1 MPAIA
6 KARKHASRGRLASL
20 RSQRLRMASGA
31 ALALAA
37 LTLTAGSAGAA
48 VSVYQSTRDNGI
60 DSGPAQ
66 IHGHTLV
73 HVYFNNGSNAPTPTS
88 NACTSLG
95 GDEICQWAVRFETT
109 GNLKI
114 VDIAWGSGIIED
126 DPPSIAATQ
135 LDGTGGDAVNGNV
148 GATKLA
154 TVAVSG
160 TDGELLLDTPTG
172 FGFVDRDGAALT
184 LGSTVS
190 LAKSAGMPFMSVSAN
205 EDHVCGV
212 LGNGEIRCWGAAFT
226 GSPAIPATP
235 IPARQVAVGHDF
247 ACALDHDN
255 LISCWGA
262 IGAPTS
268 SEYLLL
274 AAGASHMCGLRPN
287 LQVECWGGS
296 IGNPPGAGRPYQT
309 VTRGY
314 GHACA
319 LAFDGSVTCWGAN
332 GSSQATPPADLFSD
346 LAGGGSHTCG
356 ILAADASVACW
367 GLDSSGQSSPPAT
380 PIGGYS
386 QISAGENHT
395 CAIRKADGGVD
406 CWGSDTSGQSTP
418 PADAFSAISLAKT
431 FSCGIRTD
439 GSAVCWG
446 APTGATTLS
455 LAPYPQVAAGNQFTC
470 ELFSGS
476 ALGCWTDLLW
486 PGAPPI
492 GSYVQLDAG
501 HEFACAVAAG
511 GDVDCWGANGF
522 GKATPPAGAFTQV
535 ATGTQFACGIKADAT
550 LGCWGGLPAATP
562 SGSFE
567 RVEASLAHA
576 CGITSNLTA
585 QCWGDDSNGK
595 ATPPGGAFVDLALG
609 ESHSCGLRPDG
620 TISCWGSNS
629 SGQSTPPPGVFVDV
643 TAAGSH
649 TCGVRPDSSVECWG
663 SNVFGQAT
671 PPALAFV
678 SVEAGVSGS
687 TSAHTC
693 GVTTAGALV
702 CWGSNDNDQS
712 QPPFDTDFDG
722 LEDPVDN
729 CPSNANANQLDSDAD
744 GIGDACDNC
753 DTTQNPDQ
761 FDRDSDG
768 VGDLCDNCAD
778 AANAGQ
784 EDADDPD
791 DGVGDACEQAQIILR
806 EVSGGGMLAAS
817 RLQSGGDK
825 YDLFI
830 ACGPQP
836 IKRVELG
843 MILPSPLSPSTADFG
858 PGCSDQNCNAAATLG
873 SSVSKAQSFYV
884 KPSNSINGRQDSIYF
899 VLQGNG
905 VTSQGT
911 SGDSRLCDPN
921 RTERVASLGV
931 TAFPTDGSRPNFTQE
946 ATATVAPTGSGAGTF
961 QDANFTA
968 TNNAVL
974 PFNQYAF
981 AVGPDNALIDVSIVP
996 DSTDTSGRTW
1006 YLKLDAEVEVK
1017 KLTIGVVPPAGST
1030 YQDIDLIG
1038 CPSQLPPGTAA
1049 CTGAEGNYILQSG
1062 SRAVGPAP
1070 TGLPRSD
1077 TMYVT
1082 FEGSLLG
1089 TNYPTLSLNV
1099 PGLKATLGRVFV
1111 ETGQP
1116 NVAPGLTTDGAAT
1129 VMGAS
1134 APFVRADAIPVGILD
1149 YTLIGSGQ
1157 AIEDSDGDGYVNDT
1171 DNCLYVANN
1180 QADNGGLE
1188 TSFPDGRGDACQCG
1202 DGDLNGQVRQAD
1214 VTQLRQVLA
1223 GVITDPAAKE
1233 LCSVSGDTVCDVK
1246 DVLVLSGAVA
1256 NPSGGLPPACARSF
1270 PPGLPTDP

>member
-1 MPAIA
+1 M
-6 KARKHASRGRLASL
+6 LAP
-20 RSQRLRMASGA
+20 
-31 ALALAA
+31 
-37 LTLTAGSAGAA
+37 GSADAA
-48 VSVYQSTRDNGI
+48 VSVYQSSRDNGI

-73 HVYFNNGSNAPTPTS
+73 HVYFRNGSNAPTPAS

-95 GDEICQWAVRFETT
+95 ADEICQWAVRFETT

-114 VDIAWGSGIIED
+114 VDVAWGSGIIED
-126 DPPSIAATQ
+126 DPPAIAATQ

-160 TDGELLLDTPTG
+160 TDGELLLKTPTG
-172 FGFVDRDGAALT
+172 FGFVDKNNAKLT
-184 LGSTVS
+184 LGSPVS

-212 LGNGEIRCWGAAFT
+212 LGNGEIRCWGANFT
-226 GSPAIPATP
+226 GSPMIPATP

-255 LISCWGA
+255 LISCWGT
-262 IGAPTS
+262 IGAPPN

-296 IGNPPGAGRPYQT
+296 IGNPIPPVPSRPYQT

-332 GSSQATPPADLFSD
+332 GSGQAPPIPPADLFSD

-356 ILAADASVACW
+356 IRAADASIACW

-380 PIGGYS
+380 PSGGYS
-386 QISAGENHT
+386 QISAGESHT
-395 CAIRKADGGVD
+395 CAIRKADGRVD
-406 CWGSDTSGQSTP
+406 CWGLNSSDQSSP

-431 FSCGIRTD
+431 FSCGVRSD

-446 APTGATTLS
+446 APTGATTVP
-455 LAPYPQVAAGNQFTC
+455 LAPYPQVSSGDGHSCEIYSSGAA
-470 ELFSGS
+470 S
-476 ALGCWTDLLW
+476 CWTSNAQ
-486 PGAPPI
+486 PGQPVSLAFQQ
-492 GSYVQLDAG
+492 VDAG
-501 HEFACAVAAG
+501 LDFACGVKTG
-511 GDVDCWGANGF
+511 NSLECWGLNSSGQ
-522 GKATPPAGAFTQV
+522 ATPPTGSFTQV
-535 ATGTQFACGIKADAT
+535 TAGSTRACGIRATGAIACWGSVFAGVAVPGSGVSFEQISIATLAAFACGIKSDLTAT
-550 LGCWGGLPAATP
+550 CWGTLPAATP
-562 SGSFE
+562 SGPF
-567 RVEASLAHA
+567 AKLSLGSGHA
-576 CGITSNLTA
+576 
-585 QCWGDDSNGK
+585 
-595 ATPPGGAFVDLALG
+595 
-609 ESHSCGLRPDG
+609 CGLRPDG
-620 TISCWGSNS
+620 TITCWGDNAL
-629 SGQSTPPPGVFVDV
+629 GQASPPAGVFVDV
-643 TAAGSH
+643 SASGTYS
-649 TCGVRPDSSVECWG
+649 CGLRPDGSIACWG
-663 SNVFGQAT
+663 YSIASL
-671 PPALAFV
+671 PPAALGFV
-678 SVEAGVSGS
+678 SIEVGGDNPVV
-687 TSAHTC
+687 AHTC
-693 GVTTAGALV
+693 GVTTQGSLV
-702 CWGSNDNDQS
+702 CWGADGSGQS
-712 QPPFDTDFDG
+712 EPPFDSDFDG
-722 LEDPVDN
+722 LEDPGDN
-729 CPSNANANQLDSDAD
+729 CPTNANANQLDSDND
-744 GIGDACDNC
+744 GVGDACDNC
-753 DTTQNPDQ
+753 NTTQNPDQ
-761 FDRDSDG
+761 FDRDGDG
-768 VGDLCDNCAD
+768 VGDLCDNCVD

-784 EDADDPD
+784 EDSDTPD

-806 EVSGGGMLAAS
+806 EVSGGGMLAS
-817 RLQSGGDK
+817 SLLQSGGAK

-830 ACGPQP
+830 ACGLQP

-843 MILPSPLSPSTADFG
+843 MILPSSISPSTADFG
-858 PGCSDQNCNAAATLG
+858 TGCSDQNCNAASTLG
-873 SSVSKAQSFYV
+873 SSVNKAQSFYV
-884 KPSNSINGRQDSIYF
+884 KPSNSTGGRQDSIYF

-911 SGDSRLCDPN
+911 SGDNRLCDPN

-931 TAFPTDGSRPNFTQE
+931 TAFPTDGSRPSFTQE

-968 TNNAVL
+968 TNNDVL

-981 AVGPDNALIDVSIVP
+981 AVGPAEALIDVEIVP
-996 DSTDTSGRTW
+996 DSTDISGKTW
-1006 YLKLDAEVEVK
+1006 YLKLNAEVEVN

-1030 YQDIDLIG
+1030 YLNINLIG

-1049 CTGAEGNYILQSG
+1049 CTAAEGNYILQSG

-1070 TGLPRSD
+1070 TGLPVGARTD

-1082 FEGSLLG
+1082 FEGNLPGL
-1089 TNYPTLSLNV
+1089 NYPTLSLNV
-1099 PGLKATLGRVFV
+1099 PGLKATLGRIFV
-1111 ETGQP
+1111 ATGQP
-1116 NVAPGLTTDGAAT
+1116 NVAPGLTTDGAAA
-1129 VMGAS
+1129 VMGTS

-1149 YTLIGSGQ
+1149 YVLIGSGQ
-1157 AIEDSDGDGYVNDT
+1157 AVEDSDGDGYVNNT

-1188 TSFPDGRGDACQCG
+1188 TNFPDGRGDACQCG
-1202 DGDLNGQVRQAD
+1202 DGDLNGQVRVAD
-1214 VTQLRQVLA
+1214 VTRLREVLA
-1223 GVITDPAAKE
+1223 GVITDAAAKE
-1233 LCSVSGDTVCDVK
+1233 LCSVSGNTVCDVK

-1256 NPSGGLPPACARSF
+1256 NPSSGLLPACARSF